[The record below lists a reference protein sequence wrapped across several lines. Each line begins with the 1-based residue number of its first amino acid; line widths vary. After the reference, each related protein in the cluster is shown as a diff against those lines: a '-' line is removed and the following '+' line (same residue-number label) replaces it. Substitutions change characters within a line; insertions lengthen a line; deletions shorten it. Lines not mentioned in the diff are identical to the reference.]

1 MKLARIHLLITKRV
15 EMLSEHP
22 ESTIE
27 PTKTNAFDVAYMD
40 PRTAGKVYEFGVLV
54 LLLGR
59 VIDFLLLHFVDLIIL
74 L

>member
-1 MKLARIHLLITKRV
+1 MKLAIIHLLITKRV

-40 PRTAGKVYEFGVLV
+40 GSSNCRTQTAGMAKFMNSGSLSCYSDE
-54 LLLGR
+54 
-59 VIDFLLLHFVDLIIL
+59 
-74 L
+74 